1 MKLVLTLNLQRLK
14 TQEDFGH
21 QKFTL
26 LLTDKFLSGLQGDVE
41 DGPQVQSAESSL
53 PPKLQRAIAAFRVA
67 FNDFDDALKEPNKNA
82 VTKYLTSMDKARE
95 KSWRLAKK
103 YLKIMA
109 SHPDASVAKI
119 ANEGVFIFEKY
130 SDPTKLSQTEA
141 NGIFHNLLQDI
152 EKMGT
157 TKRQKINFD
166 PWYESMK
173 ENDDAFLEA
182 DQQRTNEE
190 KNRRVGIVQNM
201 RKAADDAYDELVKS
215 INIAVQIDEETDYTD
230 YVNSLNVGIERQM
243 TTLKGR
249 ATRRK
254 NSLAEEDNDRL
265 TVE

>member
-1 MKLVLTLNLQRLK
+1 
-14 TQEDFGH
+14 
-21 QKFTL
+21 
-26 LLTDKFLSGLQGDVE
+26 
-41 DGPQVQSAESSL
+41 
-53 PPKLQRAIAAFRVA
+53 
-67 FNDFDDALKEPNKNA
+67 
-82 VTKYLTSMDKARE
+82 
-95 KSWRLAKK
+95 
-103 YLKIMA
+103 MA

-119 ANEGVFIFEKY
+119 ANEGVDIFEKY

-166 PWYESMK
+166 PWYENMK
-173 ENDDAFLEA
+173 ENDEAFLEA
-182 DQQRTNEE
+182 DQQRTDEE
-190 KNRRVGIVQNM
+190 KKRRVGIVQNM

-254 NSLAEEDNDRL
+254 NSLAEEDNDRP